1 MPDICRYTRDN
12 LSADSA
18 PLTTWGDLLPGST
31 LVDGWKSQM
40 QNRAVDFLSSRHS
53 PRITRLHP
61 ALHQAE
67 LLPHK
72 PHHRRTQSSSHC
84 YLLYFCVQPQPD
96 QQENNTW
103 LLSPSSDTTHLT
115 PKLVR
120 LACFNTS
127 LGPLGQEDPMH
138 SGSCQHSGLHFHS
151 CLPPRI
157 HKKPAKPFRMP

>member
-18 PLTTWGDLLPGST
+18 CLTTWGDLLPGST

-40 QNRAVDFLSSRHS
+40 QNRAVDFLSSWHS
-53 PRITRLHP
+53 PHITRLHP

-72 PHHRRTQSSSHC
+72 PRHRKTQSSSHC